1 MENIDQK
8 SLVTKEIA
16 KDIGTILMEA
26 GKITLAELQQIVAF
40 QKQHNI
46 LFGEAAVKLRILE
59 EEDVT
64 WALAVQFSYPYLKKG
79 ENTISKEVVA
89 IHEPFSP
96 QVETIRTIRSEMV
109 ISGVGKTIKTIA
121 VISPGEGEGKTFVA
135 SNLAAVFAQLGSK
148 TILMDL
154 NFRRPRVHEIFHVK
168 NNCGLSNLI
177 IKRVDFNQAV
187 HFRLIPSLHILP
199 SGTRPPNP
207 VELLGW
213 QETKEIVS
221 SMKDIY
227 DVVIID
233 TPSFLKTGDAL
244 LISNLSDAVI
254 IVVAK
259 GYTKVGSFGQVKKQL
274 DSSGVRIIGSLIN
287 ETGKM
292 NKKRST
298 FKVRRST
305 LNNVLRSRFYVLR

>member
-1 MENIDQK
+1 MKKNDEK
-8 SLVTKEIA
+8 GLVKKGNA
-16 KDIGTILMEA
+16 KDIGSIFMDA
-26 GKITLAELQQIVAF
+26 GKITPAELQQIVAF
-40 QKQHNI
+40 QKQHSI
-46 LFGEAAVKLRILE
+46 LFGEAAVKLRILN

-64 WALAVQFSYPYLKKG
+64 WALAIQFSFPYLKKG
-79 ENTISKEVVA
+79 ENTISKEIVA

-96 QVETIRTIRSEMV
+96 QVETIRTIRSEM
-109 ISGVGKTIKTIA
+109 ILSGVGNTIKIIA
-121 VISPGEGEGKTFVA
+121 VISPVEGEGKTFVA

-154 NFRRPRVHEIFHVK
+154 NFRGPRVHEIFHLK

-177 IKRVDFNQAV
+177 IKRVAFNQAI
-187 HFRLIPSLHILP
+187 HFRLIPSLHIMP
-199 SGTRPPNP
+199 SGPKPPNP

-213 QETKEIVS
+213 QETKELVS

-227 DVVIID
+227 DVIIID
-233 TPSFLKTGDAL
+233 TPSFLTTGDAL

-259 GYTKVGSFGQVKKQL
+259 GYTKVGSFGLVKKQL

-287 ETGKM
+287 ETGKKNM
-292 NKKRST
+292 KS
-298 FKVRRST
+298 
-305 LNNVLRSRFYVLR
+305 

>member
-1 MENIDQK
+1 MENIDQNN
-8 SLVTKEIA
+8 LVAKESA
-16 KDIGTILMEA
+16 KDIGTILMNA
-26 GKITLAELQQIVAF
+26 GRITLAELQQIVAF
-40 QKQHNI
+40 QKRHNI
-46 LFGEAAVKLRILE
+46 LFGEAALKLRILK
-59 EEDVT
+59 EEDVA

-89 IHEPFSP
+89 IHEPFSQ

-109 ISGVGKTIKTIA
+109 LSGVGNTIKIIA

-148 TILMDL
+148 TILMDF
-154 NFRRPRVHEIFHVK
+154 NFRSPRVHEIFHMK

-177 IKRVDFNQAV
+177 IKRVAFNQAV
-187 HFRLIPSLHILP
+187 HYRLIPSLHILP

-287 ETGKM
+287 ETGKK
-292 NKKRST
+292 N
-298 FKVRRST
+298 RRIAGKLAS
-305 LNNVLRSRFYVLR
+305 YQAGKH